1 MKNLVLINN
10 GTLPL
15 PSVLGGAV
23 ENLIQLLIDLNEEKH
38 YFNFIVYSIFNKEA
52 EEKSKKYQYTTFR
65 YIDEIESSRARF
77 FFIRILNSFT
87 FRFGGKYFGKP
98 YLCKLVDKIQ
108 QDRKVF
114 NYDLLLLEG
123 CSSFADYI
131 KRRVQIPIIQRVHN
145 TPLRNLKQW
154 DIHNALSTDLYLG
167 ISNYI
172 SNELK
177 SNEGSFCSNIET
189 LYNSINFP
197 LFTKRISLLE
207 RNELRQKYK
216 LKESDLVFI
225 YTGRIQP
232 YKGVKELIKAF
243 LNIKNENVKLLI
255 VGASTFSST
264 NITPYIQSIND
275 LLEKKKN
282 DNVIFTGYIDYE
294 CIYKYY
300 QIADIAIFPS
310 LWEEPFAL
318 TCLEALVS
326 KLPVIITNS
335 GGMVEMVNDS
345 CGVVIDKDSNLENS
359 LTNAMMFFIY
369 NQNLIEKM
377 GEASYEISLKFH
389 STNYI
394 ERFKYIIDK
403 YF

>member
-282 DNVIFTGYIDYE
+282 DSVIFTGYIDYE

>member
-65 YIDEIESSRARF
+65 YIDEIESSRAKF

-87 FRFGGKYFGKP
+87 FRFWGKYFGKP

-177 SNEGSFCSNIET
+177 SNEGFFCPNIET

-255 VGASTFSST
+255 VGSSTFSST

-275 LLEKKKN
+275 LLEKKGN
-282 DNVIFTGYIDYE
+282 DSVIFTGYIDYE

-300 QIADIAIFPS
+300 QVADIAIFPS

-345 CGVVIDKDSNLENS
+345 CGVVIDKDSNLVNS